1 MQGGPA
7 GAGGPTPPGN
17 RNALMIAVSV
27 VAAVAVV
34 AAAVIGGVYL
44 MGDDKGGDVADPT
57 TSPRPSATATSTAPQ
72 PSATSTPGG
81 GFTDAPRGMPGDIAV
96 KPVVPGWQ
104 TQARS
109 DRNVAFD
116 VPKGWKLESPGMMF
130 GYTDGQDKTLTTMS
144 SPAVYKE
151 DWCGHSSRASAGT
164 RGAHG
169 AKSLADEAYNVAGL
183 LAQGAYDE
191 NRKGTIKVTTGK
203 AFTNAQGLHGY
214 TSTATVTNIPK
225 GDRCSP
231 SSAVTRTFAYLG
243 SDNEPVVWLICADR
257 GFPGAVSDETI
268 DTMMN
273 SIRPMAKR

>member
-1 MQGGPA
+1 MPGGPA

-17 RNALMIAVSV
+17 RNTLMIAVSV

-57 TSPRPSATATSTAPQ
+57 TSPRPSAAATSASPQ
-72 PSATSTPGG
+72 SPATSDGG
-81 GFTDAPRGMPGDIAV
+81 GFTDAPRGMPGDIGV
-96 KPVVPGWQ
+96 KAVVPGWQ
-104 TQARS
+104 TQVRG

-116 VPKGWKLESPGMMF
+116 VPKDWKLESPGMMF
-130 GYTDGQDKTLTTMS
+130 GYTDGQGRTLTSMS
-144 SPAVYKE
+144 NPAVYKE

-164 RGAHG
+164 KGAHG

-191 NRKGTIKVTTGK
+191 NRKGTIKVTGGK

-214 TSTATVTNIPK
+214 TATATVTNIPK
-225 GDRCSP
+225 GDGCTP

-243 SDNEPVVWLICADR
+243 SDNEPVVWLLCADR
-257 GFPGAVSDETI
+257 GFPGAVSDAVI

-273 SIRPMAKR
+273 SIRPMTKR